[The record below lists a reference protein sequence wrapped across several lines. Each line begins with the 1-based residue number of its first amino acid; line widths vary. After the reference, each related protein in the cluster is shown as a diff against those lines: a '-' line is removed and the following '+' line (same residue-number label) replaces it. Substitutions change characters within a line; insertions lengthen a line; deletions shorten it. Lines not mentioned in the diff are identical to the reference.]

1 MYLQYIYIDYHRYTI
16 CNLSLF
22 KYISSCALQIEQFIV
37 FLHVSRVYTFSRC
50 MWKTWVPWD
59 PIFTRAPWFDEGNSS
74 ACKSRE
80 PMSSSWTKLRSLYIN
95 LFSWMLTC
103 NDSCHVESRSN
114 FILVDSPT
122 GRGSPALTCSGASIW
137 RRCSGKALASF
148 TLGRRGP
155 RRGLAMLGWT
165 QSESD
170 VKSLWSYVIPNPIG
184 LPVQHR
190 DFAFLRKH
198 DAINQFPT
206 IPAIALTSCSL
217 VMPCSLCKSKIGV
230 ARLLGHQQRIIPS
243 FCSRYSVIFTISEA
257 AT

>member
-1 MYLQYIYIDYHRYTI
+1 MHCKLN
-16 CNLSLF
+16 NLSYFCML
-22 KYISSCALQIEQFIV
+22 V
-37 FLHVSRVYTFSRC
+37 VSTHFPGAC
-50 MWKTWVPWD
+50 EKHGAWVPWD

-74 ACKSRE
+74 ACKSQE

-155 RRGLAMLGWT
+155 RRGLSDAGLNAIRIRCE
-165 QSESD
+165 ESM
-170 VKSLWSYVIPNPIG
+170 K
-184 LPVQHR
+184 
-190 DFAFLRKH
+190 
-198 DAINQFPT
+198 
-206 IPAIALTSCSL
+206 
-217 VMPCSLCKSKIGV
+217 LCHS
-230 ARLLGHQQRIIPS
+230 
-243 FCSRYSVIFTISEA
+243 
-257 AT
+257 